1 MNPQTPQPDLF
12 TRLGMASA
20 SDEQK
25 QKLAEQLADLTMVR
39 VISKLEAILPPEKLA
54 EVEKLIDESKGI
66 ESEEALRAA
75 VPDYDNLVQ
84 TTATEA
90 ADQLVA
96 DQQAVLAQARQMATP
111 PASA

>member
-12 TRLGMASA
+12 TRLGMVSA

-39 VISKLEAILPPEKLA
+39 VIAKLETILPPEKLA
-54 EVEKLIDESKGI
+54 EVEKLIDEDKGI

-75 VPDYDNLVQ
+75 VPDYDSLVQ
-84 TTATEA
+84 TTASEV